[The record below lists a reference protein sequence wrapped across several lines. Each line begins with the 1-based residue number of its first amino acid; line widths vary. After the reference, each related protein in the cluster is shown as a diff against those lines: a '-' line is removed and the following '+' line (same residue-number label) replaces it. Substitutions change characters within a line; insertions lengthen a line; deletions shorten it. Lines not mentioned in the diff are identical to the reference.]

1 MKKIKTSDKNLV
13 LAEEYD
19 KNNVILTSYFSA
31 DFDKILLESFE
42 KHIHSKIKSL
52 ILQNTPETIIW
63 EKYVKK
69 IEGYKEDIK
78 NFQIECR
85 KLKKMLSELQ
95 NEMIKIRQRDDSEY
109 EEEYMREQ
117 RIFFRKFF
125 NKNRRIK
132 EIIRYNDSVDLFKL
146 SFLGKKKNEDNWK
159 ERLNNEKKKMRK
171 KLKDLKKSDPDD
183 VISIN
188 FRRPFAYHN
197 FLIALLTNS
206 GLNIKISK
214 VKPYNDSD
222 VNAKKYFKM
231 MIEFKAIEVYSNFI
245 KLVEKEQEKLTKII
259 DFATLDSE
267 HFLLLNCKKEEFE
280 EKVNPSKKHTL
291 NLIKYIET
299 ESNLGFGIQFNKLF
313 KEIWLKFKEKSYKKE
328 SSDKIN
334 GSKRNKGYKRKK
346 RLSLKKSISTAIGV
360 SIVIAI
366 IILVFFPFSPKPI
379 YIEQYDE
386 VDIHYTVWESNESKK
401 YESYR
406 PIHNSTIRVCVKAIN
421 DTTLKVP
428 GSGLILG
435 LYNNLLG
442 KELYYES
449 DYVWLNR
456 CIDEDSNGYDDLTG
470 QPALSQGKFSSP
482 YFNTC
487 LIIHFKVLS
496 ILKNS
501 NRDKNSG

>member
-1 MKKIKTSDKNLV
+1 MKKIKISYKNLI

-52 ILQNTPETIIW
+52 ILQNTSETIVR

-69 IEGYKEDIK
+69 IEEYKEDIK
-78 NFQIECR
+78 SFQIRCR

-95 NEMIKIRQRDDSEY
+95 NKMIKIRQRDDSEY

-117 RIFFRKFF
+117 RTIFRKFF

-132 EIIRYNDSVDLFKL
+132 EIIRYNDSVDLFRL
-146 SFLGKKKNEDNWK
+146 SFLIKKKNEDNWK
-159 ERLNNEKKKMRK
+159 NRLNNEVKKMKK
-171 KLKDLKKSDPDD
+171 KLKKLKKSDPHD

-188 FRRPFAYHN
+188 FRRPFAYYN

-214 VKPYNDSD
+214 VKPYKDSD
-222 VNAKKYFKM
+222 VNTEEYLKM

-245 KLVEKEQEKLTKII
+245 KLVEKKQEELIKII

-267 HFLLLNCKKEEFE
+267 HFLLLDCKKEEFE
-280 EKVNPSKKHTL
+280 EKFNPSKKHTL
-291 NLIKYIET
+291 NLIEYIET
-299 ESNLGFGIQFNKLF
+299 ESNLGFRIQFNKLF
-313 KEIWLKFKEKSYKKE
+313 KEIWLKFKEKSHKKE

-346 RLSLKKSISTAIGV
+346 RLSLKKSISTDIGV
-360 SIVIAI
+360 SVVIAI
-366 IILVFFPFSPKPI
+366 IILAFFPFSPKPI

-406 PIHNSTIRVCVKAIN
+406 PIHNSTIRVYVKAIN
-421 DTTLKVP
+421 DTNLAVL

-449 DYVWLNR
+449 DNIWLNR
-456 CIDEDSNGYDDLTG
+456 CIDEDCDGYDDLTG
-470 QPALSQGKFSSP
+470 QLALTCGKRSMQ

-487 LIIHFKVLS
+487 LIIHFKVLF
-496 ILKNS
+496 IKKN
-501 NRDKNSG
+501 NN